1 MNLLN
6 LNIIRKEEAGLRK
19 FKDDNRGITL
29 VELIVSIAIL
39 AIIVLPFLNAFVTA
53 TKTNVKA
60 RNKMNATHLATNI
73 MEGIENNSM

>member
-29 VELIVSIAIL
+29 VELIV
-39 AIIVLPFLNAFVTA
+39 
-53 TKTNVKA
+53 
-60 RNKMNATHLATNI
+60 
-73 MEGIENNSM
+73 